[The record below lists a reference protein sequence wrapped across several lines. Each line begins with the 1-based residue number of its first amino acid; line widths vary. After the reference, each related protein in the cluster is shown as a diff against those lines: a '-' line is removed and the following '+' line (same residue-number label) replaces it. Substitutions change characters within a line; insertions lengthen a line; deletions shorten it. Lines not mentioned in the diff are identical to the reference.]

1 MAKDCRN
8 YMVLK
13 VVPDESRLFIT
24 ATKAPYLIC
33 IEVFQPLELELHVK
47 DEINH
52 VKPRAFEIL

>member
-1 MAKDCRN
+1 MGFLKRHLQLINDNLPAACYLPIMAKDCRN

-33 IEVFQPLELELHVK
+33 IEVF
-47 DEINH
+47 
-52 VKPRAFEIL
+52 